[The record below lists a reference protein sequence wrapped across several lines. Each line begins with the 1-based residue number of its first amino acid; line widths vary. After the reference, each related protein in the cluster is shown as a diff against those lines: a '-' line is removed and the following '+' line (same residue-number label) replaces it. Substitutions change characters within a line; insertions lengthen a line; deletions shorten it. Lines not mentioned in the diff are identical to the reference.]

1 MKLFQSWELIVQVAI
16 YVVDCPTL
24 TGIHARAHAR
34 RSCISSELACRSAL
48 LNMTLGTDNG
58 AFLHLNLEG

>member
-1 MKLFQSWELIVQVAI
+1 MQVSI
-16 YVVDCPTL
+16 YGVDCPTL
-24 TGIHARAHAR
+24 TGIHARAHTH
-34 RSCISSELACRSAL
+34 RSCISGELACRSAL